1 MSFLIDTNVVIHLR
15 DGDEGIARHMAE
27 LDALPAIAMITRI
40 ELENGLYRDPEHTEL
55 LRTNLEAI
63 LRRTEV
69 IDFGEMEFGA
79 YCSILEQVGFSKRK
93 VLDRMIAATALAH
106 DLTLITMNGRD
117 FRDVPG
123 LKLLV
128 WETPETA

>member
-15 DGDEGIARHMAE
+15 DGDKGVFHKMAD

-40 ELENGLYRDPEHTEL
+40 ELENGLYRDPELTDL
-55 LRTNLEAI
+55 LRPNLAAI
-63 LRRTEV
+63 LHRTDV
-69 IDFGEMEFGA
+69 IDFGNMEFEA
-79 YCSILEQVGFSKRK
+79 YRSILDQVGFSKRK

-106 DLTLITMNGRD
+106 DLTLITMNGHD

-123 LKLLV
+123 LKLV
-128 WETPETA
+128 EWETPEG

>member
-15 DGDEGIARHMAE
+15 DGDEGVFHKMAD

-40 ELENGLYRDPEHTEL
+40 ELENGLYRDPELTDL
-55 LRTNLEAI
+55 LRPNLAAI
-63 LRRTEV
+63 LHRTDV
-69 IDFGEMEFGA
+69 IDFGNMEFEA
-79 YCSILEQVGFSKRK
+79 YRSILDQVGFSKRK

-106 DLTLITMNGRD
+106 DLTLITMNGQD

-123 LKLLV
+123 LKLV
-128 WETPETA
+128 EWETPEG

>member
-1 MSFLIDTNVVIHLR
+1 LSFLIDTNVVIHLR
-15 DGDEGIARHMAE
+15 DGDEGIARNMAE

-40 ELENGLYRDPEHTEL
+40 ELENGLYRDPEQTEL
-55 LRTNLEAI
+55 LRTNLAAI
-63 LRRTEV
+63 LRRTDV

-79 YCSILEQVGFSKRK
+79 YRTILEQVGFSKRK

-106 DLTLITMNGRD
+106 DLTLITMNGKD

-123 LKLLV
+123 LKLV
-128 WETPETA
+128 EWETPAI

>member
-15 DGDEGIARHMAE
+15 DGDEGVFRKMAD

-40 ELENGLYRDPEHTEL
+40 ELENGLYRDPELTDL
-55 LRTNLEAI
+55 LRPNLAVI
-63 LRRTEV
+63 LHRTDV
-69 IDFGEMEFGA
+69 IDFGNMEFEA
-79 YCSILEQVGFSKRK
+79 YRSILDQVGFSKRK

-106 DLTLITMNGRD
+106 DLTLITMNGHD

-123 LKLLV
+123 LKLV
-128 WETPETA
+128 EWETPEG

>member
-15 DGDEGIARHMAE
+15 DGDEGVFRKMAD

-40 ELENGLYRDPEHTEL
+40 ELENGLYRDPELTDL
-55 LRTNLEAI
+55 LRPNLAAI
-63 LRRTEV
+63 LHRTDV
-69 IDFGEMEFGA
+69 IDFGNMEFEA
-79 YCSILEQVGFSKRK
+79 YRSILDQVGFSKRK

-106 DLTLITMNGRD
+106 DLTLITMNGHD

-123 LKLLV
+123 LKLV
-128 WETPETA
+128 EWETPEG

>member
-1 MSFLIDTNVVIHLR
+1 
-15 DGDEGIARHMAE
+15 MACT
-27 LDALPAIAMITRI
+27 ATP
-40 ELENGLYRDPEHTEL
+40 NKPNCCDP
-55 LRTNLEAI
+55 I
-63 LRRTEV
+63 LRRYSGRTEV

-106 DLTLITMNGRD
+106 DLTLITMNGKD

-123 LKLLV
+123 LKLLE
-128 WETPETA
+128 WETPEPAS

>member
-15 DGDEGIARHMAE
+15 DGDEGVFHKMAD

-40 ELENGLYRDPEHTEL
+40 ELENGLYRDPELTDL
-55 LRTNLEAI
+55 LRPNLAAI
-63 LRRTEV
+63 LHRTDV
-69 IDFGEMEFGA
+69 IDFGNMEFEA
-79 YCSILEQVGFSKRK
+79 YRSILDQVGFSKRK

-106 DLTLITMNGRD
+106 DLTLITMNGHD

-123 LKLLV
+123 LKLV
-128 WETPETA
+128 EWETPEG

>member
-1 MSFLIDTNVVIHLR
+1 LSFLIDTNVVIHLR
-15 DGDEGIARHMAE
+15 DGDERIARNMAE

-40 ELENGLYRDPEHTEL
+40 ELENGLYRDPEQTEL
-55 LRTNLEAI
+55 LRPNLAAI

-79 YCSILEQVGFSKRK
+79 YRTILEQVGFSKRK

-106 DLTLITMNGRD
+106 DLTLITMNGKD

-123 LKLLV
+123 LKLV
-128 WETPETA
+128 EWETPAI